1 MATRKHTE
9 ISIKEKV
16 ETVMETVMERV
27 VDSWLKKYGV
37 GRTEVHIK
45 PYEEK
50 VRNIRFIRGRC
61 KF

>member
-27 VDSWLKKYGV
+27 VDSWLKSMVLAVLRY
-37 GRTEVHIK
+37 RTS
-45 PYEEK
+45 
-50 VRNIRFIRGRC
+50 
-61 KF
+61 